1 MDLERAFVLWSRWV
15 VVGVAPAVLLLAV
28 SPTISIA
35 FVLTHLS
42 FLVAYGIVVA
52 VSLAPVADDRPFT
65 SYEMV
70 ERWRWFSGAAVVVVL
85 ATGATALAALAT
97 SAAARYQPSLQFLQ
111 LLSAVD
117 IAWAGAA
124 LYLGVRWWRNGR
136 TAKFAAAALGVFC
149 VWSLWNYLSF
159 VGLAADGGWLVDGGA
174 MMRRIIP
181 FDMVAAGVALVALWL
196 GAGNKAATVPV
207 A

>member
-15 VVGVAPAVLLLAV
+15 VVGVAPALLLLVA
-28 SPTISIA
+28 SPTVSIA

-42 FLVAYGIVVA
+42 LLVAYGIAVA
-52 VSLAPVADDRPFT
+52 VSLAPVADQRPFA
-65 SYEMV
+65 SFDLS
-70 ERWRWFSGAAVVVVL
+70 ERWRWFSGGAVVVVL
-85 ATGATALAALAT
+85 ATGATALAAMAT

-124 LYLGVRWWRNGR
+124 LYVGVRWWRNGR
-136 TAKFAAAALGVFC
+136 TAKLAAAALGVFC
-149 VWSLWNYLSF
+149 VWSLWYYLSF

-174 MMRRIIP
+174 MMQRIIP
-181 FDMVAAGVALVALWL
+181 FDMAAAGVALIALWL

-207 A
+207 G